1 MSPAKFTL
9 VFWVVSIVIANPA
22 TLQSAD
28 AHPRVIGFE
37 RIYSGE
43 KADAVAGGQLLLG
56 ELNCTSCH
64 QVDKSLETYIQKK
77 QAPVLDSVGSRVRP
91 NYLLKFLADPQATK
105 PGTTMPNILAGL
117 PEAERKEKVE
127 AIVHFLATTGTIGEA
142 AALRQSVN
150 RGDNLYHHIGCLA
163 CHDPRKEDSPK
174 DGLPTS
180 IPLGTPSRKYT
191 VPGLTQFL
199 SDPLAVRPGGRMPHL
214 NLEPQD
220 ARDIASFLLKDL
232 DISSGLQFA
241 LYEGSWDRMPD
252 FSKLTPKEVGEA
264 GGFDLGVTKKK
275 DGFALRFDGHINI
288 PKAASY
294 LFLIGSDDGSRL
306 FIDGK
311 LVIDND
317 GIHPYQQK
325 RKQLEIIA
333 GLHAV
338 AVEYF
343 EQGGEEV
350 LKVEFQAEGQPQQ
363 LLDTLIAAPP
373 AKKTEAPQEGA
384 FTVSNEL
391 AAKGKEYFTTLGC
404 ASCHNLKKDGEL
416 LVSKLT
422 APALAQ
428 LKGNGGCLS
437 DAPVK
442 TPFYALNT
450 KQKQSIAV
458 AIAGVKGPARQPL
471 VGTKASES
479 LIAQNLVR
487 FNCIACHQR
496 GELGGVEE
504 ARNPHFKSDMPEM
517 GDEGR
522 LPPSLNGVGAKLRP
536 EWMQTVFSEGAKD
549 RPYMFTRMPKFGM
562 ANVGTLVAALDEAD
576 KGSLKPV
583 PKLDVDDSD
592 KKFKAAGRRLVG
604 GQAFGCIKCHTFADK
619 KSTGIQALSLTTMTK
634 RLRPEWFH
642 HYMQAPQAYR
652 PGTRMPNV
660 FPDGQTTLPKILDGS
675 VDKQNRAMWAYLADG
690 DKAILP
696 VGLVTGAIEL
706 VAYDEAIMYRNFI
719 EGAGPRAIGVGF
731 PEKLN
736 LAFDA
741 NNLRLALIWQ
751 GAFMDASRHWEGRG
765 AGFQPPLGDNVIK
778 LTDGVPFA
786 ALENDKAPWPGGIAK
801 EHGYRFGGYT
811 LGPKRMPTFEYR
823 FGEIKVADHTAP
835 YGADDVYIFRR
846 TLSLVSE
853 KPISNLYF
861 RAAAGGK
868 IEDSGGGSYKIDDQW
883 TMKIGSPKRPLV
895 RENNGKQELLV
906 PVTFG
911 GKSASITQEFE
922 W

>member
-1 MSPAKFTL
+1 MPFAKSCLAFFVVMSASAAL
-9 VFWVVSIVIANPA
+9 HA
-22 TLQSAD
+22 AD

-43 KADAVAGGQLLLG
+43 KGDAVVGGQLLLG

-64 QVDKSLETYIQKK
+64 AADKSLDSYVVKK
-77 QAPVLDSVGSRVRP
+77 QAPILDSVGSRVRP

-105 PGTTMPNILAGL
+105 PGTTMPNVLAGL
-117 PEAERKEKVE
+117 PEVERKEKVE
-127 AIVHFLATTGTIGEA
+127 AIVHFLATTGTVAES

-174 DGLPTS
+174 EPLPTS
-180 IPLGTPSRKYT
+180 IPIGTPSRKFT

-214 NLEPQD
+214 NLQPQD

-241 LYEGSWDRMPD
+241 LYEGSWDRLPD

-264 GGFDLGVTKKK
+264 GGFDVGVTKLTEN
-275 DGFALRFDGHINI
+275 FALRFDGHINI
-288 PKAASY
+288 PKAGNY

-317 GIHPYQQK
+317 GIHPFQQK
-325 RKQLEIIA
+325 RKQMQITA

-343 EQGGEEV
+343 EQGGQET
-350 LKVEFQAEGQPQQ
+350 LQVEYQAEGQPQQ
-363 LLDTLIAAPP
+363 KLDTLIAAPP
-373 AKKTEAPQEGA
+373 SKKPDQPEDSA
-384 FTVSNEL
+384 FVVNNDL

-404 ASCHNLKKDGEL
+404 ASCHNLKKDDQL
-416 LVSKLT
+416 LASKLS
-422 APALAQ
+422 AASLAQ
-428 LKGNGGCLS
+428 LKGTGGCLA
-437 DAPVK
+437 DAPAK
-442 TPFYALNT
+442 TAFYALNA
-450 KQKQSIAV
+450 KQKQSITA
-458 AIAGVKGPARQPL
+458 AIAGFNGPPRKPL
-471 VGTKASES
+471 VGKLASEE
-479 LIAQNLVR
+479 LISQNLVR
-487 FNCIACHQR
+487 FNCIACHTR
-496 GELGGVEE
+496 GQLGGVEE

-522 LPPSLNGVGAKLRP
+522 LPPSLTGVGAKLRP
-536 EWMQTVFSEGAKD
+536 EWMQTVFNEGAKD

-562 ANVGTLVAALDEAD
+562 ANVGSLVTSLDEAD
-576 KGSLKPV
+576 KGTLKPL
-583 PKLDVDDSD
+583 PKLNVDEND

-642 HYMQAPQAYR
+642 EYMKNPLAYR

-660 FPDGQTTLPKILDGS
+660 FPNGETTLPMVLDGS
-675 VDKQNRAMWAYLADG
+675 VDKQDRSMWAYLSDG

-706 VAYDEAIMYRNFI
+706 IAFDEAIMYRNFI
-719 EGAGPRAIGVGF
+719 EGAGPRAIGVGY

-786 ALENDKAPWPGGIAK
+786 ALENDKAPWPAAQAK
-801 EHGYRFGGYT
+801 AQGYRFLGYS
-811 LGPKRMPTFEYR
+811 LGERRNPTFSYSLGDVR
-823 FGEIKVADHTAP
+823 ITDYPAP
-835 YGADDVYIFRR
+835 YGEDDVFVFRR
-846 TLSLVSE
+846 MLSLTSE
-853 KPISNLYF
+853 KPVANLYF
-861 RAAAGGK
+861 RAAAAGK
-868 IEDSGGGSYKIDDQW
+868 IEDVGGGSYKIDGQL
-883 TMKIGSPKRPLV
+883 TMKIGSKQKPLL
-895 RENNGKQELLV
+895 RENSGKQELLV
-906 PVTFG
+906 PVMFD
-911 GKSASITQEFE
+911 GKGASITQEFE

>member
-1 MSPAKFTL
+1 MPLAKFILAFL
-9 VFWVVSIVIANPA
+9 VVVVAGPA
-22 TLQSAD
+22 ILSAAD

-37 RIYSGE
+37 RFHSGE
-43 KADAVAGGQLLLG
+43 KGDVVFGGQLLLG

-64 QVDKSLETYIQKK
+64 AADKSLDSYVQKK
-77 QAPVLDSVGSRVRP
+77 QAPVLDTVGSRVRP

-105 PGTTMPNILAGL
+105 PGTTMPNVLAGL
-117 PEAERKEKVE
+117 PESERKEKVE
-127 AIVHFLATTGTIGEA
+127 AIVHFLATTGTIAES

-150 RGDNLYHHIGCLA
+150 RGDNLYHNIGCLA

-174 DGLPTS
+174 EPLPTS
-180 IPLGTPSRKYT
+180 IPIGTPSRKYT
-191 VPGLTQFL
+191 MPGLTQFL
-199 SDPLAVRPGGRMPHL
+199 ADPLAVRPAGRMPHL

-241 LYEGSWDRMPD
+241 LYEGSWDRLPD

-264 GGFDLGVTKKK
+264 GGFDVGVTKKTEN
-275 DGFALRFDGHINI
+275 FALRFDGHINI
-288 PKAASY
+288 PKAGNY

-306 FIDGK
+306 YIDGK

-317 GIHPYQQK
+317 GVHPFQQK
-325 RKQLEIIA
+325 RKQMEITA

-343 EQGGEEV
+343 EAGGQET
-350 LKVEFQAEGQPQQ
+350 LQVEYQAEGQPQQ
-363 LLDTLIAAPP
+363 KLDTLIAAPP
-373 AKKTEAPQEGA
+373 AKKTDKPEEGA
-384 FTVSNEL
+384 FVVNNDL

-404 ASCHNLKKDGEL
+404 ASCHNLKKDGQQI
-416 LVSKLT
+416 VSKLT
-422 APALAQ
+422 APPLAQ
-428 LKGNGGCLS
+428 LKGTAGCLADAPAKTPLFALNAKQQAALAAALS
-437 DAPVK
+437 DAK
-442 TPFYALNT
+442 
-450 KQKQSIAV
+450 K
-458 AIAGVKGPARQPL
+458 PAHEPL
-471 VGTKASES
+471 VKEELVSR
-479 LIAQNLVR
+479 NLVR
-487 FNCIACHQR
+487 FNCVACHTR
-496 GELGGVEE
+496 GQLGGVEE

-522 LPPSLNGVGAKLRP
+522 LPPPLAGVGAKLRP
-536 EWMQTVFSEGAKD
+536 EWMQTVFNEGAKD

-562 ANVGTLVAALDEAD
+562 ANVGSLVTALDEAD
-576 KGSLKPV
+576 KATLKPL
-583 PKLDVDDSD
+583 PKLNVDEED

-604 GQAFGCIKCHTFADK
+604 GQAFGCIKCHTFAGR

-642 HYMQAPQAYR
+642 HYMQNPQAYR

-660 FPDGQTTLPKILDGS
+660 FPDGQTTLPMILDGS
-675 VDKQNRAMWAYLADG
+675 VDKQDRSMWAYLNDG

-706 VAYDEAIMYRNFI
+706 IAYDEAIMYRNFI
-719 EGAGPRAIGVGF
+719 EGAGPRAIGVGY

-751 GAFMDASRHWEGRG
+751 GAFIDAARHWEGRG

-786 ALENDKAPWPGGIAK
+786 ALENDKAPWPGMAAK
-801 EHGYRFGGYT
+801 EQGYRFLGYS
-811 LGPKRMPTFEYR
+811 LGVKRNPTFSYSLA
-823 FGEIKVADHTAP
+823 EIKITDYPAP
-835 YGADDVYIFRR
+835 YGEADVYVFRR
-846 TLSLVSE
+846 TLSLTSE
-853 KPISNLYF
+853 KPAANLYF
-861 RAAAGGK
+861 RAAAAGK
-868 IEDSGGGSYKIDDQW
+868 IEDVGGGSYKIDGLW
-883 TMKIGSPKRPLV
+883 TMKIGSNQKPFV
-895 RENNGKQELLV
+895 RENSGKQELLV
-906 PVTFG
+906 PVRFD
-911 GKSASITQEFE
+911 GKGASITQEFE

>member
-1 MSPAKFTL
+1 MPLAKFML
-9 VFWVVSIVIANPA
+9 AFWAVVVAGPVA
-22 TLQSAD
+22 LLAAD

-37 RIYSGE
+37 RFHSGE
-43 KADAVAGGQLLLG
+43 KGDVVAGGQLLLG

-64 QVDKSLETYIQKK
+64 AADKSLDSYVQKK
-77 QAPVLDSVGSRVRP
+77 QAPVLDSVGGRVRP

-105 PGTTMPNILAGL
+105 PGTTMPNVLAGL

-127 AIVHFLATTGTIGEA
+127 AIVHFLATTGTIAES

-180 IPLGTPSRKYT
+180 IPIGTPSRKYT

-199 SDPLAVRPGGRMPHL
+199 TDPLAVRPGGRMPHL

-241 LYEGSWDRMPD
+241 LYEGSWDRLPD
-252 FSKLTPKEVGEA
+252 FSKLTPKEAGEA
-264 GGFDLGVTKKK
+264 GGFDVAVTKRT
-275 DGFALRFDGHINI
+275 DNFALRFDGHINI
-288 PKAASY
+288 PKAGNY

-306 FIDGK
+306 FLDGK

-317 GIHPYQQK
+317 GIHPFQQK
-325 RKQLEIIA
+325 RKQMQITA

-343 EQGGEEV
+343 EQGGEET
-350 LKVEFQAEGQPQQ
+350 LQVEFQAEGEPQQ
-363 LLDTLIAAPP
+363 KLDTLIAAPP
-373 AKKTEAPQEGA
+373 AKKSEKPDEGA
-384 FTVSNEL
+384 FVVSDDL

-404 ASCHNLKKDGEL
+404 ASCHHLKKDEQQI
-416 LVSKLT
+416 VSKL
-422 APALAQ
+422 AVPALAQ
-428 LKGNGGCLS
+428 LKPIDGCLT
-437 DAPVK
+437 DAPAK
-442 TPFYALNT
+442 TPLYALN
-450 KQKQSIAV
+450 
-458 AIAGVKGPARQPL
+458 ARQKESLSAALADAKKPAPEPL
-471 VGTKASES
+471 VKEELVSR
-479 LIAQNLVR
+479 NLVR
-487 FNCIACHQR
+487 FNCVACHTR

-522 LPPSLNGVGAKLRP
+522 LPPPLAGVGAKLRP
-536 EWMQTVFSEGAKD
+536 EWMQTVFNEGAKD

-562 ANVGTLVAALDEAD
+562 ANVGSLVNALDEAD
-576 KGSLKPV
+576 KAALKPL
-583 PKLDVDDSD
+583 PNLNVDESD

-604 GQAFGCIKCHTFADK
+604 GQAFGCIKCHTFAGR

-642 HYMQAPQAYR
+642 HYMQAPQAFR

-660 FPDGQTTLPKILDGS
+660 FPDGQTTLPMILDGS
-675 VDKQNRAMWAYLADG
+675 VDKQDRAMWSYLSDG

-706 VAYDEAIMYRNFI
+706 IAFDEAIMYRNFI
-719 EGAGPRAIGVGF
+719 EGAGPRAIGVGY

-751 GAFMDASRHWEGRG
+751 GAFMDAARHWEGRG

-778 LTDGVPFA
+778 LTEGVPFA
-786 ALENDKAPWPGGIAK
+786 VLENDKAPWPGTTAK
-801 EHGYRFGGYT
+801 EQGYRFLGYS
-811 LGPKRMPTFEYR
+811 LGKKRQPTFGYS
-823 FGEIKVADHTAP
+823 FGDIKITDDPAP
-835 YGADDVYIFRR
+835 YGDDDVYVFRR
-846 TLSLVSE
+846 TLSLASE
-853 KPISNLYF
+853 KPVQNLYF
-861 RAAAGGK
+861 RAAAAGK
-868 IEDSGGGSYKIDDQW
+868 IEETSGGSYKIDGQW
-883 TMKIGSPKRPLV
+883 TMKIGSRQKPLV

-906 PVTFG
+906 PVVFE
-911 GKSASITQEFE
+911 GKGASITQEFE

>member
-1 MSPAKFTL
+1 MPLAKFL
-9 VFWVVSIVIANPA
+9 LALSVALAGPA
-22 TLQSAD
+22 TLHAAD

-43 KADAVAGGQLLLG
+43 KEDAVAGGQLLLG

-64 QVDKSLETYIQKK
+64 AADKSLETYVVKK
-77 QAPVLDSVGSRVRP
+77 QAPVLDTVGSRVRP
-91 NYLLKFLADPQATK
+91 NYLLKFLADPQTIK
-105 PGTTMPNILAGL
+105 PGTTMPNVLAGL
-117 PEAERKEKVE
+117 PEAERKEKAE

-174 DGLPTS
+174 DPLPTS

-199 SDPLAVRPGGRMPHL
+199 TDPLAVRPGGRMPHL

-220 ARDIASFLLKDL
+220 SRDIASFLLKDL

-241 LYEGSWDRMPD
+241 LYEGSWDRLPD

-264 GGFDLGVTKKK
+264 GGFDVGVTKKK

-288 PKAASY
+288 PKAGNY

-317 GIHPYQQK
+317 GIHPFQQK
-325 RKQLEIIA
+325 RKQMQITA
-333 GLHAV
+333 GMHTV

-350 LKVEFQAEGQPQQ
+350 LQVEYQAEGQPQQ
-363 LLDTLIAAPP
+363 KLDTLIAAPP
-373 AKKTEAPQEGA
+373 SKKPDKPEEGA
-384 FTVSNEL
+384 FVVRNDL
-391 AAKGKEYFTTLGC
+391 AVKGKEYFTTLGC
-404 ASCHNLKKDGEL
+404 ASCHNLKKDGQQI
-416 LVSKLT
+416 VSKLA

-428 LKGNGGCLS
+428 LKGTGGCLA

-442 TPFYALNT
+442 TPLYALNA
-450 KQKQSIAV
+450 KQKE
-458 AIAGVKGPARQPL
+458 AISAALADAKKPTRGPL
-471 VGTKASES
+471 VKEELVTR
-479 LIAQNLVR
+479 NLVR
-487 FNCIACHQR
+487 FNCVACHTR
-496 GELGGVEE
+496 GQLGGVEE

-522 LPPSLNGVGAKLRP
+522 LPPSLTGVGAKLRP
-536 EWMQTVFSEGAKD
+536 EWMQTVFNEGAKD
-549 RPYMFTRMPKFGM
+549 RPYMFTRMPKFGA
-562 ANVGTLVAALDEAD
+562 ANVGSLVAALEESD
-576 KGSLKPV
+576 KAAIKPL
-583 PKLDVDDSD
+583 PRLDVDDSD

-604 GQAFGCIKCHTFADK
+604 GQAFGCIKCHTFAGR

-642 HYMQAPQAYR
+642 YYMQNPAAYR

-660 FPDGQTTLPKILDGS
+660 FPDGQTTLPMILDGS
-675 VDKQNRAMWAYLADG
+675 VDKQDRSMWAYLSDG

-706 VAYDEAIMYRNFI
+706 IAYNEAIMYRNFI
-719 EGAGPRAIGVGF
+719 EGAGPRAIGVGY

-751 GAFMDASRHWEGRG
+751 GAFIDASRHWEGRG

-786 ALENDKAPWPGGIAK
+786 ALENDKAPWPAKDAK
-801 EHGYRFGGYT
+801 EQGYRFRGYT
-811 LGPKRMPTFEYR
+811 LGIKRTPTFEYS
-823 FGEIKVADHTAP
+823 FGEIKIADYPVP
-835 YGADDVYIFRR
+835 YGADDVFVFRR

-861 RAAAGGK
+861 RAAAAGK
-868 IEDSGGGSYKIDDQW
+868 IEETGGGSYKIDGLW
-883 TMKIGSPKRPLV
+883 TMKIGSKQKPLV

-906 PVTFG
+906 PVTFE
-911 GKSASITQEFE
+911 GKAASITQEFE

>member
-1 MSPAKFTL
+1 MPPAKFFLAFL
-9 VFWVVSIVIANPA
+9 VAVVVSPA
-22 TLQSAD
+22 LLLAAD

-37 RIYSGE
+37 RFFSGE
-43 KADAVAGGQLLLG
+43 KGDAVAGGQLLLG

-64 QVDKSLETYIQKK
+64 QADKSLETYIQKK
-77 QAPVLDSVGSRVRP
+77 QAPVLAAVGSRVRP
-91 NYLLKFLADPQATK
+91 NYLLKFLADPLATK
-105 PGTTMPNILAGL
+105 PGTTMPNVLAGL
-117 PEAERKEKVE
+117 PEAEREEKVE
-127 AIVHFLATTGTIGEA
+127 ALVHFLATTGTIAEA

-150 RGDNLYHHIGCLA
+150 RGDNLYHNIGCLA

-199 SDPLAVRPGGRMPHL
+199 ADPLAVRPGGRMPHL

-232 DISSGLQFA
+232 DVSSGLQFA
-241 LYEGSWDRMPD
+241 LYEGSWDRLPD

-264 GGFDLGVTKKK
+264 GGFDVGVTKKT
-275 DGFALRFDGHINI
+275 DNFALRFDGHINI
-288 PKAASY
+288 PKAGNY

-306 FIDGK
+306 YIDGK
-311 LVIDND
+311 VVVDND
-317 GIHPYQQK
+317 GVHPFQQK
-325 RKQLEIIA
+325 RKQMQITA

-343 EQGGEEV
+343 EAGGQET
-350 LKVEFQAEGQPQQ
+350 LQVEFQAEGQPQKN
-363 LLDTLIAAPP
+363 LDTLIAAPP
-373 AKKTEAPQEGA
+373 AKKTDKPEEGA
-384 FTVSNEL
+384 FVVNSEL

-404 ASCHNLKKDGEL
+404 ASCHSLKKDDQQ
-416 LVSKLT
+416 LVSKLI

-428 LKGNGGCLS
+428 LKGTGGCVA
-437 DAPVK
+437 DAAGK
-442 TPFYALNT
+442 TPLYALST
-450 KQKQSIAV
+450 KQKESLA
-458 AIAGVKGPARQPL
+458 AALADAKKPAHEPL
-471 VGTKASES
+471 VKEELVSR
-479 LIAQNLVR
+479 NLVR
-487 FNCIACHQR
+487 FNCVACHTR
-496 GELGGVEE
+496 GQLGGVEE

-522 LPPSLNGVGAKLRP
+522 LPPPLAGVGAKLRP
-536 EWMQTVFSEGAKD
+536 EWMQTVFNEGAKD

-562 ANVGTLVAALDEAD
+562 ANVGSLVTALEDAD
-576 KGSLKPV
+576 KAGIKLL
-583 PKLDVDDSD
+583 PKFDVDDND

-642 HYMQAPQAYR
+642 YYMQNPQAFR

-660 FPDGQTTLPKILDGS
+660 FPDGQTTLPMILDGS
-675 VDKQNRAMWAYLADG
+675 VDKQDKSIWAYLSDG

-706 VAYDEAIMYRNFI
+706 IAYNEAIMYRNFI
-719 EGAGPRAIGVGF
+719 EGAGPRAIGVGY

-751 GAFMDASRHWEGRG
+751 GAFMDAARHWEGRG
-765 AGFQPPLGDNVIK
+765 VGFQPPLGDNVIK
-778 LTDGVPFA
+778 LTDGVPLA
-786 ALENDKAPWPGGIAK
+786 VLENDQAAWPGATAK
-801 EHGYRFGGYT
+801 EQGYRFIGYT
-811 LGPKRMPTFEYR
+811 LGVKRNPTFNYSM
-823 FGEIKVADHTAP
+823 GDVKIADYPAP
-835 YGADDVYIFRR
+835 YGESDVYVFRR
-846 TLSLVSE
+846 TLSLSSD
-853 KPISNLYF
+853 KPPENLYF
-861 RAAAGGK
+861 RAAAAGK
-868 IEDSGGGSYKIDDQW
+868 IEDLGGGSFKIDGQW
-883 TMKIGSPKRPLV
+883 TMKIGSKQKPLV
-895 RENNGKQELLV
+895 RENNDKQELLV
-906 PVTFG
+906 PVTFE
-911 GKSASITQEFE
+911 GKGASITQEFD